1 MRFFTPLRALA
12 VSALA
17 LAIGATAGI
26 VIAVTPADVTA
37 NAAVPIESAA
47 SAELLG
53 DARTGAADLS
63 RGASR
68 EAQDTDLQASVAA
81 RAEKLSATSE
91 AIATREALEASVSA
105 RAETLA
111 ATSDAISATDAAI
124 AQRLAD
130 EARAKAEAE
139 ALKGGT
145 PAQNKELA
153 RKLARDL
160 YGWGEEQFSCYDN
173 IIMRESL
180 WITTADNPTSSAYG
194 IPQALPGK
202 KMASEG
208 EDWLT
213 NPATQIK
220 WGLKYVKERFGTPC
234 QAWSFKRAN
243 GWY

>member
-1 MRFFTPLRALA
+1 MRFVTPLRALA
-12 VSALA
+12 VSTLA
-17 LAIGATAGI
+17 LAIGASAGI
-26 VIAVTPADVTA
+26 VIATTPAEVVATA
-37 NAAVPIESAA
+37 TDPAVHEA
-47 SAELLG
+47 SAELLS
-53 DARTGAADLS
+53 DAH
-63 RGASR
+63 
-68 EAQDTDLQASVAA
+68 A
-81 RAEKLSATSE
+81 RSE
-91 AIATREALEASVSA
+91 AEISRAAAREALDAEMLASVEA
-105 RAETLA
+105 RNATLTATAE
-111 ATSDAISATDAAI
+111 AISETDAAI
-124 AQRLAD
+124 AQRLAEEKAAREKA
-130 EARAKAEAE
+130 EAEAKAAAEKAEAE

-160 YGWGEEQFSCYDN
+160 YGWGEDQFSCYDN

-208 EDWLT
+208 ADWKT

-234 QAWSFKRAN
+234 GAWSFKKAH